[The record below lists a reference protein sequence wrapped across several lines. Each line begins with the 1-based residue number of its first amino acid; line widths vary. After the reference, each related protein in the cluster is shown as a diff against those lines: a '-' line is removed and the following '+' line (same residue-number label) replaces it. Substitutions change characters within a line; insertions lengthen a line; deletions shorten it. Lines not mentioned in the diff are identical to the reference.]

1 MVFSGLSVEVVL
13 VKLVIYGEPIPQGR
27 PRFTRTGHAYD
38 PQRSQNY
45 KQLVRFWVT
54 QHLKKIDGWKPHENA
69 LCVDL
74 TFFLGI
80 PSSWSKKKR
89 IQAIQGEIRPTKKP
103 DTDNLCK
110 SVIDSC
116 NGLLWVDD
124 SIITDLTARKRY
136 TGDLARVEIEISEVH
151 KC

>member
-1 MVFSGLSVEVVL
+1 M
-13 VKLVIYGEPIPQGR
+13 KLTIYGEPIPQGR

-45 KQLVRFWVT
+45 KKLVRFWVT
-54 QHLKKIDGWKPHENA
+54 QHLKKIDGWKPYENA

-74 TFFLGI
+74 TFYLGI
-80 PSSWSKKKR
+80 PSSWSQKKR

-110 SVIDSC
+110 SVLDSC

-124 SIITDLTARKRY
+124 SIITDLSARKRY
-136 TGDLARVEIEISEVH
+136 TGDLARVEIEITEVQQ
-151 KC
+151 C

>member
-1 MVFSGLSVEVVL
+1 MELIV
-13 VKLVIYGEPIPQGR
+13 YGDPVPQGR
-27 PRFTRTGHAYD
+27 PRFTNGHAYD

-45 KQLVRFWVT
+45 KKLVRFWVT
-54 QHLKKIDGWKPHENA
+54 QHLKKIPGFKPFENA

-74 TFFLGI
+74 IFYMGI

-89 IQAIQGEIRPTKKP
+89 IQAINGEIRPISRP
-103 DTDNLCK
+103 DADNLCK
-110 SVIDSC
+110 SVTDAV

-124 SIITDLTARKRY
+124 SIITDLSVKKRY
-136 TGDLARVEIEISEVH
+136 TGELARVQIKIAEVT

>member
-1 MVFSGLSVEVVL
+1 
-13 VKLVIYGEPIPQGR
+13 VKLTIYGEPIPQGR

-54 QHLKKIDGWKPHENA
+54 QHLKKIDGWKPYENA

-74 TFFLGI
+74 TFYLGI
-80 PSSWSKKKR
+80 PSSWSQKKR

-110 SVIDSC
+110 SVLDSC

-124 SIITDLTARKRY
+124 SIITDLSARKRY
-136 TGDLARVEIEISEVH
+136 TGDLARVEIEITEVQQ
-151 KC
+151 C

>member
-1 MVFSGLSVEVVL
+1 M
-13 VKLVIYGEPIPQGR
+13 KLTIYGEPIPQGR

-54 QHLKKIDGWKPHENA
+54 QHLKKIDGWKPYENA

-74 TFFLGI
+74 TFYLGI
-80 PSSWSKKKR
+80 PSSWSQKKR

-110 SVIDSC
+110 SVLDSC

-124 SIITDLTARKRY
+124 SIITDLSARKRY
-136 TGDLARVEIEISEVH
+136 TGDLARVEIEITEVQQ
-151 KC
+151 C